1 MLANGIRDEGVK
13 VYANMNSGRSWSGRA
28 GSRQITL
35 NIGSNLTYPYTI
47 IDRYMG
53 RQKRLADLLANPHIA
68 KSPQE
73 LLGFIFI
80 HELHHVR
87 QFRKGAKKS
96 EGKCTRWAY
105 DHWKPMPPEM
115 LEDGKRKAQD
125 SAAKAEVRKASVD
138 ARETT
143 KNSPAYKLAALE
155 ARLKK
160 LDTRMKRMATSRK
173 KLVRRL
179 AYQQRVVA
187 PKALIRTPSTEG
199 GEHK

>member
-1 MLANGIRDEGVK
+1 MARH
-13 VYANMNSGRSWSGRA
+13 
-28 GSRQITL
+28 
-35 NIGSNLTYPYTI
+35 
-47 IDRYMG
+47 
-53 RQKRLADLLANPHIA
+53 KRLADLLARPRIA
-68 KSPQE
+68 ESPQE

-87 QFRKGAKKS
+87 QFRKGEKKS

-125 SAAKAEVRKASVD
+125 GAAKVAARKASVA
-138 ARETT
+138 ARKTA
-143 KNSPAYKLAALE
+143 KNSPVYKLATLE

-187 PKALIRTPSTEG
+187 PKALISTPPMTKES
-199 GEHK
+199 